1 MFDEI
6 EDRFNQEYAAG
17 AQGTESASA
26 MEGEQP
32 LQAGHSGGAWSR
44 NLLGEYEAGALE
56 IRQAEYEK
64 ELTAAEAGRR
74 SARKDIEQYREQI
87 KAARRLAEDRQA
99 EKSRLESAGKE
110 SGRVLADYDKELAER
125 SVILRY
131 VSLGQEDAFDT
142 EKLLAAVHR
151 KLLDADMA
159 RQSLEKEA
167 DALEKEY
174 RRLAQGQVLEL
185 SEEFRGLLEEAGI
198 HFVYGMEWLRKNMLP
213 AERNRQLVS
222 SHPFL
227 PYSLI
232 LSRQELERLRGL
244 PDQVYTSAVSYT
256 HLTLPT
262 MATV

>member
-1 MFDEI
+1 MALCVKLHQYYAGWKARKEEGRQQCLKSVENLNEERRQGIKKLEELRGTESGLTEEAGALNARIRMFDEI

-17 AQGTESASA
+17 AQSGFGQKYMEGAQGTESASA
-26 MEGEQP
+26 MEGEKS

-185 SEEFRGLLEEAGI
+185 S
-198 HFVYGMEWLRKNMLP
+198 
-213 AERNRQLVS
+213 
-222 SHPFL
+222 
-227 PYSLI
+227 
-232 LSRQELERLRGL
+232 
-244 PDQVYTSAVSYT
+244 
-256 HLTLPT
+256 
-262 MATV
+262 